1 MNLEKAK
8 QAYLDECQKIGKVPQ
23 HVTYMTYDQYSE
35 KYTLGNESD
44 GDFVDMYPNGSV
56 TAMHWNLKN
65 DNS

>member
-1 MNLEKAK
+1 MNIEKAK
-8 QAYLDECQKIGKVPQ
+8 QAYLDECHKIGKVPH

-35 KYTLGNESD
+35 KDTLGNESA
-44 GDFVDMYPNGSV
+44 GEFVDMYPNGSV